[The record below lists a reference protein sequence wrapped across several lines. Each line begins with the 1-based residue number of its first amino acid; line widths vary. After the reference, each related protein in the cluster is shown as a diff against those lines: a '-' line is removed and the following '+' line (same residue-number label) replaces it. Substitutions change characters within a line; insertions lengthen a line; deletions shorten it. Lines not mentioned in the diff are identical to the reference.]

1 MLRRFLAHENLSA
14 IVCGG
19 GTRPNLP
26 HKPFDLNPL
35 HPHPRSTYNLIFLKN
50 EQLIK
55 KKMHVDL
62 EKG

>member
-1 MLRRFLAHENLSA
+1 MLRWFLAHKNLSA

-50 EQLIK
+50 E
-55 KKMHVDL
+55 
-62 EKG
+62 